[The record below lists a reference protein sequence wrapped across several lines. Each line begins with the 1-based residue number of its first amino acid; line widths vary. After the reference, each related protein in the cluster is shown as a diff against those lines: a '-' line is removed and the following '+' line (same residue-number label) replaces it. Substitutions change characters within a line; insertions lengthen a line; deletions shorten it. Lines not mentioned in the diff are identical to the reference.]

1 MGFCWEAVVDGAAL
15 ATASPGTPT
24 PLLMRSATAPLAK
37 SRSSSLPS
45 KSSSLLPIVSVA
57 DEADAISVPTMGST
71 DESELDRGEDDGDD
85 AEEVE
90 NDDEDEVDA
99 EGGADGDLGG
109 SGVVINEG
117 ICSAIGFVIGLVI
130 LLT

>member
-1 MGFCWEAVVDGAAL
+1 M
-15 ATASPGTPT
+15 
-24 PLLMRSATAPLAK
+24 
-37 SRSSSLPS
+37 
-45 KSSSLLPIVSVA
+45 LPIVSVA
-57 DEADAISVPTMGST
+57 DEADAISVPTMGTT

-117 ICSAIGFVIGLVI
+117 I
-130 LLT
+130 